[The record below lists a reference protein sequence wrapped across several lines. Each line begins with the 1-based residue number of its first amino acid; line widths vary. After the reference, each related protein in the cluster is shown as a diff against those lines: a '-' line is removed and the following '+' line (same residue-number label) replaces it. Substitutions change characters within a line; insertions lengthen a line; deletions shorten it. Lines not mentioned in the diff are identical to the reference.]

1 MITLLKYCR
10 ILKLDMVK
18 LDIYINKYNK
28 LEIRKNKIQYL
39 LATNLE

>member
-1 MITLLKYCR
+1 
-10 ILKLDMVK
+10 MVK